1 MRAFSHPNLMKFLGV
16 YESKNSLYMI
26 VEYLAGG
33 QLFDR
38 INRSCRMK
46 AKEIREVM
54 QSILMGL
61 EALHQKGYMHRDLKP
76 ENIMFRENGNS

>member
-1 MRAFSHPNLMKFLGV
+1 MKFLGV